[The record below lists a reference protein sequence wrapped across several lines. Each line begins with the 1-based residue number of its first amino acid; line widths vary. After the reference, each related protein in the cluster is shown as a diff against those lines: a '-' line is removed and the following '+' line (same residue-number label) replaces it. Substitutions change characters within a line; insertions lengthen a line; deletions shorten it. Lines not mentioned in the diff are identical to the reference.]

1 MGAPRR
7 RGAPT
12 GPQAPATGRTSGS
25 HSDGMPG

>member
-12 GPQAPATGRTSGS
+12 DQQAPATGRNSGS
-25 HSDGMPG
+25 HSDRMSG